1 MFLILDH
8 YLFLLPV
15 PWLWHIFLQL
25 EQCWISHK
33 MSENVEDFPLGPPP
47 SYETTQKVNNN
58 TDLEKKDIVNHFIEI
73 SDYFEF
79 EDPPPYKEKESSRVC
94 EDTSGF
100 QFVFPLITR
109 PWKRF
114 FTVCLRG
121 QCNLAPENFGQNMT
135 YYQLNYSW
143 ILLIV
148 VIVAVVV

>member
-1 MFLILDH
+1 
-8 YLFLLPV
+8 
-15 PWLWHIFLQL
+15 
-25 EQCWISHK
+25 
-33 MSENVEDFPLGPPP
+33 MSENVEEFPLGPPP
-47 SYETTQKVNNN
+47 SYEITQKVNNN

-79 EDPPPYKEKESSRVC
+79 EDPPPYKEKESSRVF